1 MAEAKAELLKNF
13 KTTDLTLGEVQKLV
27 RGDKALALPGLP
39 DVLAAMYTVPYKN
52 GVRKGAAGESYIQ
65 LVKFRKGKMPEIES
79 VINYGASNRKGSPHY
94 DDQMELFL
102 NQKTKK
108 MTLDKGE
115 IIKNAERVYSPK

>member
-1 MAEAKAELLKNF
+1 
-13 KTTDLTLGEVQKLV
+13 
-27 RGDKALALPGLP
+27 
-39 DVLAAMYTVPYKN
+39 VPYKN

-65 LVKFRKGKMPEIES
+65 LVKFKKGKMPEIES

-115 IIKNAERVYSPK
+115 IIKKAERVYSPK